1 MNDMEHAI
9 RLLLSENRDES
20 LDGEFLLYSLEDK
33 IKLKHKMLE
42 LLGENEHN
50 HSRACCVLHEIGT
63 QEDTTQLLSFL
74 TSDNSTI
81 VRSTIWVL
89 GRIGN
94 SSIIAPLRDLWN
106 STNMLDLEI
115 RFALSDLCDRMT
127 TQELESF
134 RSTDFELL
142 KLLVQEQFSRQ
153 HRQE

>member
-20 LDGEFLLYSLEDK
+20 IKGEVLLCSLEDK
-33 IKLKHKMLE
+33 IKIKHKMFE

-50 HSRACCVLHEIGT
+50 HSRACRVLHEIGT
-63 QEDTTQLLSFL
+63 QEDTIPLLSFL
-74 TSDNSTI
+74 TSDNSVI

-94 SSIIAPLRDLWN
+94 SSIIPSLNLLWN
-106 STNMLDLEI
+106 STNLFDLEI

-142 KLLVQEQFSRQ
+142 KLLVQEQFHRQ

>member
-1 MNDMEHAI
+1 MTHKSQVK
-9 RLLLSENRDES
+9 SEQKVP
-20 LDGEFLLYSLEDK
+20 Y
-33 IKLKHKMLE
+33 
-42 LLGENEHN
+42 
-50 HSRACCVLHEIGT
+50 HE
-63 QEDTTQLLSFL
+63 FL

-81 VRSTIWVL
+81 VRSTIRVL

-94 SSIIAPLRDLWN
+94 SSIITPLNDLWN
-106 STNMLDLEI
+106 STNIFDLEI

-153 HRQE
+153 HRRE

>member
-20 LDGEFLLYSLEDK
+20 ISGEVLLYSHEDK
-33 IKLKHKMLE
+33 IKIKHKMLE
-42 LLGENEHN
+42 LLGETEH
-50 HSRACCVLHEIGT
+50 HHLRACGVLHEIGT
-63 QEDTTQLLSFL
+63 QEDTIQLLSFL

-81 VRSTIWVL
+81 VRSTIPVL

-94 SSIIAPLRDLWN
+94 SSIITPLNDLWN
-106 STNMLDLEI
+106 STNIFDLEI

-153 HRQE
+153 HRRE